1 MRIHRRQRI
10 DTDLF
15 RGRDALQAGALRAAE
30 LRSDRYRRIFRD
42 VYAPGGVA
50 VTHELRCRAAATV
63 QGVALVRPSD
73 PVELIVPYEQRSHRR
88 AGLNVR
94 CIPIGKDERTHWH
107 GIGLATP
114 LRAAY
119 DLLLRRDIPRAVAD
133 VDALLRAGL
142 VDAGQLAV
150 LAANRHDHGITCARE
165 AVQLLDARAESP
177 PESEVRVLL
186 VQAGL
191 RPTPQLEVW
200 DDRGLIG
207 RVDLGFEEEKV
218 AVEYDGV
225 WHADAAQLAKDRSR
239 LNRLQSAGWE
249 VVFVTAEQLR
259 GQPHSIVPTV
269 QAALTR
275 RRRFVLITRTRAF

>member
-1 MRIHRRQRI
+1 
-10 DTDLF
+10 
-15 RGRDALQAGALRAAE
+15 
-30 LRSDRYRRIFRD
+30 
-42 VYAPGGVA
+42 
-50 VTHELRCRAAATV
+50 
-63 QGVALVRPSD
+63 
-73 PVELIVPYEQRSHRR
+73 
-88 AGLNVR
+88 VR

-150 LAANRHDHGITCARE
+150 LAANRHDHGVTPARE

-186 VQAGL
+186 VRAGL

-200 DDRGLIG
+200 DDLGLIG

-225 WHADAAQLAKDRSR
+225 
-239 LNRLQSAGWE
+239 
-249 VVFVTAEQLR
+249 
-259 GQPHSIVPTV
+259 
-269 QAALTR
+269 
-275 RRRFVLITRTRAF
+275 